1 MKKLELNQM
10 ETLIGGANVQL
21 KDANQYDA
29 THEGGGSFL
38 TSCAGA
44 SVGLLIGFAGL
55 VAGGASVVGAGI
67 GAAGFIYAS
76 AQWGASCR

>member
-10 ETLIGGANVQL
+10 ENLEGGIMRDQHDDGAGGGGAS
-21 KDANQYDA
+21 
-29 THEGGGSFL
+29 GFL
-38 TSCAGA
+38 TGCGGA
-44 SVGLLIGFAGL
+44 SVGLALGFIGL

-76 AQWGASCR
+76 AQWGATCR